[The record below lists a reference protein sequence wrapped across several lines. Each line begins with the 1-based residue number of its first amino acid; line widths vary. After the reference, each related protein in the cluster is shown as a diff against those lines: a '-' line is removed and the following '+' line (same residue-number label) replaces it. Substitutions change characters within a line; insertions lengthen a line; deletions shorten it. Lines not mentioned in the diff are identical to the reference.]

1 MIKKAK
7 KFFLLFLTMALT
19 GSMLLTPVYAS
30 DSELIVNVD
39 KAKQKYEQALKE
51 YEQAP
56 IKFLDDLMPDNWKI
70 EDQKKALSDSKD
82 EKVRTGY
89 EKTKEGMNK
98 ELFSFEKLKKQADW
112 LNSLNN
118 RRAKDNNF
126 STEEKAHAP
135 LKLCPTLILTAMM
148 SSAITSGCGFSNGH
162 VLWEAGGMP
171 NKGYGECL
179 CFTNIRDNPIELWYD
194 SEKPDYDAG
203 YVNHE

>member
-1 MIKKAK
+1 MENRE
-7 KFFLLFLTMALT
+7 
-19 GSMLLTPVYAS
+19 S
-30 DSELIVNVD
+30 
-39 KAKQKYEQALKE
+39 
-51 YEQAP
+51 
-56 IKFLDDLMPDNWKI
+56 
-70 EDQKKALSDSKD
+70 KKALANSEN

-89 EKTKEGMNK
+89 EKVEKGIDK

-112 LNSLNN
+112 LNSLND

-135 LKLCPTLILTAMM
+135 LKLCPTLISSAMM
-148 SSAITSGCGFSNGH
+148 SSAITSGCGFSEGH

-203 YVNHE
+203 YGNHEGKVEYIKPNSADQVGHYKLCMSTGTGVGFGQHKNTYAARFGDADIEFSGEKKSTLPMNG